1 MLKLFVI
8 KESLSGESPVLYVES
23 TKLEDEAKQGYFTFH
38 TGNAGRQS
46 EDVFPKPD
54 SGDNLHGQP

>member
-38 TGNAGRQS
+38 IS
-46 EDVFPKPD
+46 D
-54 SGDNLHGQP
+54 SGTSEIIISYLVHGILQ